1 VPVNGGSVEF
11 EFVLDGNLD
20 QVTPACLNPW
30 PGVRLVEDFAIW
42 VNDAVAVNFLF
53 IDLQV
58 ILIPQL
64 LARVF

>member
-53 IDLQV
+53 IDL
-58 ILIPQL
+58 
-64 LARVF
+64 